1 MNTESGAIER
11 LLGIMA
17 RLRDPELGCPWDR
30 RQTYATIVPHTL
42 EEAYEVADAIER
54 GDFDDLP
61 DELGDLLFQVVFYAQ
76 LGQEEGRFD
85 FEEVVRR
92 ICDKLERRHPHVF
105 AAHGQERPQDEAAL
119 SALWEGR
126 KASER
131 AEKARTG
138 ILADVPTGLPALSRS
153 IKLQKRA
160 ARVGFDW
167 DSLAPVADK
176 IGEELEEVLDAVQG
190 GEPGERVQE
199 ELGDL
204 LFAVTNLAR
213 HLKVDPEQ
221 ALRLANQKFERRFN
235 RVEQRCQEEALTV
248 SEAGLARLEAFWQEI
263 KRAEKGL

>member
-1 MNTESGAIER
+1 MGGNPGSVER
-11 LLGIMA
+11 LLKIMA
-17 RLRDPELGCPWDR
+17 RLRDPNGGCPWDR

-54 GDFDDLP
+54 QDFDDLP

-85 FEEVVRR
+85 FGEVVQR

-105 AAHGQERPQDEAAL
+105 GAQSDSAFLDEAAL
-119 SALWEGR
+119 TTEWERR

-131 AEKARTG
+131 AKKARTG
-138 ILADVPTGLPALSRS
+138 ILADVPTALPALSRS
-153 IKLQKRA
+153 VKLQKRA

-167 DSLAPVADK
+167 DNLAPVAGK
-176 IGEELEEVLDAVQG
+176 ISEELDEVLEAVQ
-190 GEPGERVQE
+190 EDESQQRVQE

-213 HLKVDPEQ
+213 HLNVDPEQ
-221 ALRLANQKFERRFN
+221 ALRLANQKFEHRFN
-235 RVEQRCQEEALTV
+235 GVEQRCQQAQLPLK
-248 SEAGLARLEAFWQEI
+248 EAGMAQLEAFWQEI
-263 KRAEKGL
+263 KRAEKGG